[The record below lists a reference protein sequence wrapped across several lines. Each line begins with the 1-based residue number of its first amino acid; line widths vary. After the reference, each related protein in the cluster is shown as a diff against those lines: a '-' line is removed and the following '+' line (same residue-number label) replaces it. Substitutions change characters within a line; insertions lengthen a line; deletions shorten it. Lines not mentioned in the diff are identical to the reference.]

1 MLYFQKVFEASCG
14 DALQGPAH
22 SPVRAVSATL
32 TILSHL
38 HCRSS
43 TCCTSCAFLS
53 RYDASISFPAA
64 TMAQILVVSDLS
76 TFGVSAIMSS
86 VLFVNLRGRKQ
97 QGHANIAL
105 NVRQHNHSQ
114 TRIVLVQT
122 GYARR
127 NPTDTEPGNAEIGIK
142 PPLCAQQQTQH
153 MKKSLYAHHGDRKD
167 LPAGTSQCYLRSGQN
182 GEDTDDSIRAPSFQ
196 KSKTTENARHAWR
209 RNGREQGYVKHMML
223 AGRSWNFNWK
233 GINPNR
239 SCGIK
244 VDWAP
249 TASSQL
255 PNQ

>member
-1 MLYFQKVFEASCG
+1 MRRCIA
-14 DALQGPAH
+14 
-22 SPVRAVSATL
+22 RA
-32 TILSHL
+32 
-38 HCRSS
+38 CPFSS
-43 TCCTSCAFLS
+43 TCCERNVDDTEPFALQIIDVLYLLCFFVSIRCLDLFSSCNYGPNFSRERLVYIRSLS
-53 RYDASISFPAA
+53 NHEQRLVREPKGQEAA
-64 TMAQILVVSDLS
+64 
-76 TFGVSAIMSS
+76 
-86 VLFVNLRGRKQ
+86 
-97 QGHANIAL
+97 GHANIAL

-167 LPAGTSQCYLRSGQN
+167 LPAGTSQCYSRSGQN